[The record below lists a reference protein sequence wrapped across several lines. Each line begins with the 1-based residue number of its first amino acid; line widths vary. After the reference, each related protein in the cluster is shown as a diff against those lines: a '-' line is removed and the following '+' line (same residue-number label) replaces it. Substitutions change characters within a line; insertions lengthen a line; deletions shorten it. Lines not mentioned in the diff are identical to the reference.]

1 VTEAVYGGAH
11 ANMAIVWTHMAVLL
25 KRQGRLKEAIVLY
38 EKVLKLRRGSPT
50 AAATAAAA
58 VNSSLVAQ
66 VYEAGALACLWIYT
80 TYSILYH

>member
-1 VTEAVYGGAH
+1 MTEAVYGGAH

-50 AAATAAAA
+50 AAAAAD
-58 VNSSLVAQ
+58 SSLVAQ